1 MGKRAAANSELERNE
16 LKQASTINKVICY
29 YHMKGVKKEHL
40 PEKICKACGRPF
52 SWRKKWERCWD
63 EVQYCSEGCKKQ
75 KPKK

>member
-1 MGKRAAANSELERNE
+1 VGCC
-16 LKQASTINKVICY
+16 STINCQLEAEQLQTIEAGICY
-29 YHMKGVKKEHL
+29 KSMKGVKKQDL

-75 KPKK
+75 KPKN